1 MLLAPS
7 LVGLA
12 AFGSAFAVIIVT
24 GTNRTRADFLLGH
37 LGFAA
42 VPVAILAE
50 AGRTLVLRRAGRSL
64 LRLVLSGLV
73 RLAALVVLA
82 LAWLAAHLA

>member
-1 MLLAPS
+1 M
-7 LVGLA
+7 V
-12 AFGSAFAVIIVT
+12 VT
-24 GTNRTRADFLLGH
+24 GTNRTRADFVLGH
-37 LGFAA
+37 FGLAV

-50 AGRTLVLRRAGRSL
+50 AGRIHVLRRAGRVRP
-64 LRLVLSGLV
+64 RLVLLGIV